1 MPRMSD
7 IALVL
12 VILLVVVLLWRGPK
26 VLPKFGESLGHAIRN
41 TRRAVDD
48 KFDPLDDRPSDRPV
62 DR

>member
-1 MPRMSD
+1 MPSMND
-7 IALVL
+7 VALVL

-48 KFDPLDDRPSDRPV
+48 KFDTPDDRPV